1 MNAEDAVVAMLCGA
15 LSAPVYREV
24 PPEAD
29 RPGDF
34 VTVERTGG
42 DLDRFGD
49 RAVFAAQ
56 TWAATRKAAKLLA
69 YEVADAAATAPDLME
84 GCFTSFVTSLSN
96 YTDPESGTPRYQVVF
111 EIDWQ
116 G

>member
-1 MNAEDAVVAMLCGA
+1 MNAEDAVVAHLC
-15 LSAPVYREV
+15 SAMDCEVFREV
-24 PPEAD
+24 PPEED
-29 RPGDF
+29 RPAEF

-42 DLDRFGD
+42 DMDRFGD

-56 TWAATRKAAKLLA
+56 AWAATRKAAKLLA
-69 YEVADAAATAPDLME
+69 YGVAEAAAMAPDLME
-84 GCFTSFVTSLSN
+84 GCFASSVTSLSN
-96 YTDPESGTPRYQVVF
+96 YTDPQGGTTRYQVVF